1 MQKTLKEKNNLC
13 LSKKKTNIFSGNI
26 WDIFGHVE
34 YNQEDSSINN
44 GHHLDKH
51 IQADPAVEIRVTLRM
66 L

>member
-1 MQKTLKEKNNLC
+1 MFVKKEDKYIQWKYLGYFW
-13 LSKKKTNIFSGNI
+13 I
-26 WDIFGHVE
+26 E